1 MNQSLV
7 ESIYGRS
14 SIQTANIVPIR
25 LQTWSPKALIVSGGS
40 ISKNIFSSDVA
51 CPNAPKLGWKHASY
65 HILVH
70 LATRFQRRRFCKKST
85 SHKDMPMRAMFVNG
99 SGRN

>member
-51 CPNAPKLGWKHASY
+51 CPNAPKLGWKH
-65 HILVH
+65 ILKV
-70 LATRFQRRRFCKKST
+70 LYANRQFCSDLLT
-85 SHKDMPMRAMFVNG
+85 NMAAPAIIF
-99 SGRN
+99 SGWSIS